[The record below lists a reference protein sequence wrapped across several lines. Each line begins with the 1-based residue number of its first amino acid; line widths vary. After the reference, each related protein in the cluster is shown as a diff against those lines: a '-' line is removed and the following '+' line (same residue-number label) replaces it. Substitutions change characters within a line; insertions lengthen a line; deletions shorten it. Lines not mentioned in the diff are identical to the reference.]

1 MFLGWLKGIFANFL
15 IWLGLTCIVYGMY
28 LFGDER
34 NGTVSLIIGVVAGV
48 AGSYFRYVSKQ
59 TVRTTKN

>member
-1 MFLGWLKGIFANFL
+1 
-15 IWLGLTCIVYGMY
+15 MY

-59 TVRTTKN
+59 TVRTTKK